1 MELKQIK
8 GQPKNLRQLLS
19 GIKYTVHYYQ
29 REYMWGRKQIEELI
43 EDLTSE
49 FLDQFDQGNE
59 RSEIINYGHYFMGS
73 IVLTE
78 SNNEIAIID
87 GQQRLTSLSLLLIY
101 LYHEL
106 LEDDDKSILRN
117 LIYSSQFG
125 KKSFN
130 INVEER
136 NACLN
141 ALYTKQPFN
150 PIDQPESVRNLYAR
164 YQDIKEVFP
173 DSIDQDAL
181 TFFVDWLIE
190 KVDFIEITATT
201 EQDAH
206 KIFVTM
212 NDRGLS
218 LTPTEMLK
226 GFLLS
231 EIKDDFIRNKA
242 NNTWKDKVLKLK
254 DIGKDEDS
262 DFIKTWL
269 RAKYAESIRET
280 KKGAVNQDFD
290 IIGTTFHKWFREN
303 LNKIGLDRSSDFED
317 FILDKFVMYSD
328 IYMRLKQYSTHFN
341 KEFEYVYYNANNN
354 FTLQNQVILA
364 SINSD
369 DTPTDV
375 NKKIKMVSCF
385 IDQFIM
391 NRVFNFK
398 TVDYSSIKNAMF
410 SLSKKVRNL
419 DINQLSD
426 LLLKEI
432 MELKSQHS
440 LNGVLTFY
448 LNGFTK
454 RYMLHILSRLTYFI
468 EQKSQINS
476 SFVDYVDRNQRNS
489 YDIEHILANDYN
501 LYSNEFKTEEEFQLY
516 RNKFGALLLLPKDK
530 NRSYQDKPYVDK
542 LQLYFSENLLARS
555 LNDKCYTN
563 NPSFLKFKNDH
574 NLSFIPYDQFGITQI
589 EDRQKLNKELTE
601 LIWSEENIKKLA
613 L

>member
-1 MELKQIK
+1 LKQIK
-8 GQPKNLRQLLS
+8 GQPKNLRHLLS

-29 REYMWGRKQIEELI
+29 REYMWGKKQIEELI

-49 FLDQFDQGNE
+49 FLDQYESGHE

-87 GQQRLTSLSLLLIY
+87 GQQRLTSLTLLLIY

-106 LEDDDKSILRN
+106 SDVDDKGILQN
-117 LIYSSQFG
+117 LIYSKQFG

-130 INVEER
+130 INVIER

-141 ALYTKQPFN
+141 ALYTKQSFN
-150 PIDQPESVRNLYAR
+150 PDGQPESVRNLFAR
-164 YQDIKEVFP
+164 FQDIKEVFP
-173 DSIDQDAL
+173 DTINQDSL
-181 TFFVDWLIE
+181 PFFVDWLIE

-231 EIKDDFIRNKA
+231 EIKDDSNRNTA
-242 NNTWKDKVLKLK
+242 NTVWKNSVLELK

-269 RAKYAESIRET
+269 RAQYAESIRET
-280 KKGAVNQDFD
+280 KKGAVNLDFD

-303 LNKIGLDRSSDFED
+303 LSKIKLERSSDFED
-317 FILDKFVMYSD
+317 FILNKFIKYARLY
-328 IYMRLKQYSTHFN
+328 IRLKHYSMQFN
-341 KEFEYVYYNANNN
+341 KDYEYVYYNANNN
-354 FTLQNQVILA
+354 FTLQNMVILA
-364 SINSD
+364 AINPE
-369 DTPTDV
+369 DTPEEE
-375 NKKIKMVSCF
+375 NKKIKMISCF
-385 IDQFIM
+385 LDQYIL
-391 NRVFNFK
+391 NRVVNFK
-398 TVDYSSIKNAMF
+398 TVDYSAIKNAMF
-410 SLSKKVRNL
+410 NLSKKIRKLNIDEL
-419 DINQLSD
+419 ALTLI
-426 LLLKEI
+426 KE
-432 MELKSQHS
+432 MKELKLQHN
-440 LNGVLTFY
+440 LNGILEFY

-454 RYMLHILSRLTYFI
+454 RYMLHIISRLTYYI

-476 SFVDYVDRNQRNS
+476 SFVDYVDRAQRNS
-489 YDIEHILANDYN
+489 YDIEHILANDYS
-501 LYSNEFKTEEEFQLY
+501 LYSSEFNTEAEFDLF
-516 RNKFGALLLLPKDK
+516 RNKFGALLILPKDK
-530 NRSYQDKPYVDK
+530 NRSYQDKPYDEK

-555 LNDKCYTN
+555 LNDKCYIN
-563 NPSFLKFKNDH
+563 NPSFLKFKNDN
-574 NLSFIPYDQFGITQI
+574 NLSFHPYSQFGKSEI
-589 EDRQKLNKELTE
+589 ENRQKLYKEISE
-601 LIWSEENIKKLA
+601 LIWSEENISILA